1 MTSEN
6 GKNSSTVPPAP
17 TASSLKEKIRTIE
30 ISQDEWLE
38 AEEAVKRRKQ
48 QRQDP
53 SAE

>member
-6 GKNSSTVPPAP
+6 GKNSTTGQSPQKP
-17 TASSLKEKIRTIE
+17 SSMKEKLATIS

-53 SAE
+53 SVE